1 MKNLTKFLGLLLI
14 ISFGLTTQ
22 STAQNSEKIGKI
34 FKKAEAHA
42 LFGRVF
48 GTAEISKADLLKAVK
63 KAGKY
68 MYFNLKNGKPVVV
81 DGKRRSLIDNSIG
94 LNEHSI
100 STSINSNSALEIRTP
115 EASINENEI
124 YVVYSTEMVEE
135 FLTLDNFQVVLI
147 ERRGGV
153 ISLSTETNVIEM
165 GSICPPYCLD

>member
-1 MKNLTKFLGLLLI
+1 MKNLITFLGLLLI

-22 STAQNSEKIGKI
+22 SAAQKSERIGKI

-81 DGKRRSLIDNSIG
+81 DAKRRSLIDNSIG
-94 LNEHSI
+94 INEHSI
-100 STSINSNSALEIRTP
+100 STSINSNSIGEFRTP
-115 EASINENEI
+115 ETSINENEI
-124 YVVYSTEMVEE
+124 YAVYSTEVVEE
-135 FLTLDNFQVVLI
+135 FLALDDLQVVLI

-153 ISLSTETNVIEM
+153 ISLSTENNVLEM
-165 GSICPPYCLD
+165 STMCPPYCLD